1 MELETQ
7 AALALAKINQARVYQ
22 IWFGLG
28 GDFSLTAR
36 ATGLSARVVQALAHD
51 YSWVQIAGGKL
62 GMADKASEREVNRV
76 RSYSEG
82 HRLTEVF
89 TKALALIEEDP
100 ELLKAMVV
108 GTSEDGRRVISAKPL
123 AEFAKAFEIA
133 HSIKYRALGDKIAE
147 EADGIG
153 PTSERIKS
161 LSLNVV
167 NLMNNA
173 ATNAKVPSKMV
184 TDSINV

>member
-1 MELETQ
+1 VELETQ
-7 AALALAKINQARVYQ
+7 TALALAKINQARVYQ

-51 YSWVQIAGGKL
+51 YNWVQIAGGKL

-173 ATNAKVPSKMV
+173 ATNAKVPSRMV
-184 TDSINV
+184 TESINV